1 MLKLIGAA
9 MILFSGAMI
18 GYYQSLQLSSRP
30 RQIRQFILALKR
42 LETEISYGF
51 SPLAEAFVNIGRIVP
66 PPVSLLFR
74 KLAEELQSGEEIT
87 VKEVWQR
94 VFSAHWQMTAC
105 KKNEKDIMLLLGAS
119 LGVSDREDQ
128 LRYLRL
134 AIAQLQAEE
143 ENAIE
148 EQKRYEKMWR
158 SLGVLAGALI
168 VIVMY

>member
-1 MLKLIGAA
+1 
-9 MILFSGAMI
+9 
-18 GYYQSLQLSSRP
+18 
-30 RQIRQFILALKR
+30 
-42 LETEISYGF
+42 
-51 SPLAEAFVNIGRIVP
+51 
-66 PPVSLLFR
+66 
-74 KLAEELQSGEEIT
+74 
-87 VKEVWQR
+87 
-94 VFSAHWQMTAC
+94 MTAC